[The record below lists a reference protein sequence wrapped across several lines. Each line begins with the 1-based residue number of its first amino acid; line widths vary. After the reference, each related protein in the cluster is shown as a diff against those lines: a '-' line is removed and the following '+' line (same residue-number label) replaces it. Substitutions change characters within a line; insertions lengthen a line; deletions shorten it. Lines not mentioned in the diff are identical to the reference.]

1 MLTVHGDKQV
11 VYIFTGLMELSFFS
25 IVKGQFVLNGFRL
38 HFCFHARN

>member
-25 IVKGQFVLNGFRL
+25 IVKGQFVLKRIPVALLFS
-38 HFCFHARN
+38 CA